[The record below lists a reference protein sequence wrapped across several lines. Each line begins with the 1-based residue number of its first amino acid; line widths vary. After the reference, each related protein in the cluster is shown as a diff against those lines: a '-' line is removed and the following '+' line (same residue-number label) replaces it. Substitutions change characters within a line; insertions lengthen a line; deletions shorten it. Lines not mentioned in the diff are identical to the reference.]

1 MNAPIRIVDGAGTT
15 LAMLSRSVSTVLEEA
30 SQRAVSAKCSRLQA
44 IEDVLADDLRSLDIL
59 VPPLSLHRAVQQVD
73 AATRAPRL
81 AEITIES
88 TSIAPKKEQSMPRVH
103 ENGKTQTSPIQFFGI
118 TRTYPHKPSAALY
131 ASLVGLDRHKEA
143 LLTELRLRF
152 SPELLE
158 QWSRKH
164 HGAVLKIIQ
173 EHPQRVPLVI
183 LSGDVGCGKT
193 ALAETVGAEV
203 VASGP
208 YKHVHLLKL
217 NTQVRGTG
225 FVGQMTDLLV
235 QAFSKAL
242 AEARRHP
249 GEPTILLID
258 EADALASSRESDQMH
273 HEDKAGLNTILQQL
287 DGLRTSDARLVVLFI
302 TNRPDVL
309 DPAIRRR
316 CSLELTFARPTQ
328 TERKELFRQA
338 VAELRLS
345 PEQLDELAH
354 LTGGAQSGTGYTSSD
369 IIDRLLPGA
378 VRSSY
383 VANRPLTFEAIRDEI
398 CKTAPSPRFGTAD

>member
-1 MNAPIRIVDGAGTT
+1 MNASIRIVDGAGAT
-15 LAMLSRSVSTVLEEA
+15 LAMLSRSVSDVLEEA
-30 SQRAVSAKCSRLQA
+30 SRRAASEKCSRLQA
-44 IEDVLADDLRSLDIL
+44 IEDVLADHLRKLDVL
-59 VPPLSLHRAVQQVD
+59 VWPLALHRAVQQVD
-73 AATRAPRL
+73 AATRAPQV

-88 TSIAPKKEQSMPRVH
+88 TSTALKKEQSMPTQR
-103 ENGKTQTSPIQFFGI
+103 ENGKPQTPPVQFFGI

-131 ASLVGLDRHKEA
+131 ESLVGLDRHKEA
-143 LLTELRLRF
+143 LLTELQLQF

-164 HGAVLKIIQ
+164 HGAVLKVVQ
-173 EHPQRVPLVI
+173 EQPLRVPLVI
-183 LSGDVGCGKT
+183 FSGDVGCGKT
-193 ALAETVGAEV
+193 ALAETVGAEF
-203 VASGP
+203 VATGR

-242 AEARRHP
+242 AEARSHP
-249 GEPTILLID
+249 AEPTILLID

-287 DGLRTSDARLVVLFI
+287 DGLRTSDVRLVVLFV
-302 TNRPDVL
+302 TNRPDAL

-316 CSLELTFARPTQ
+316 CSLQLTFARPTQ
-328 TERKELFRQA
+328 AERQEIFRRA
-338 VAELRLS
+338 VAELRL
-345 PEQLDELAH
+345 PPAQLGELAR
-354 LTGGAQSGTGYTSSD
+354 LTGVAQSGFGYTSSD
-369 IIDRLLPGA
+369 ITDRLLPAA

-383 VANRPLTFEAIRDEI
+383 IANRPLTFEAIRDEI
-398 CKTAPSPRFGTAD
+398 GKTPPSPQFRAGD

>member
-15 LAMLSRSVSTVLEEA
+15 LAKLSRSVSAVLEEA
-30 SQRAVSAKCSRLQA
+30 SQRAVSVKCSRLQA
-44 IEDVLADDLRSLDIL
+44 IEDVLADQLRTLDIL

-73 AATRAPRL
+73 AAARAPHL
-81 AEITIES
+81 AKITIES
-88 TSIAPKKEQSMPRVH
+88 TSIAPKKEQSMPTVH
-103 ENGKTQTSPIQFFGI
+103 ENGRAQTSPIQFFGI

-143 LLTELRLRF
+143 LLTELGLRF

-158 QWSRKH
+158 QWSKKH
-164 HGAVLKIIQ
+164 HGAVLKIVQ

-193 ALAETVGAEV
+193 ALAETVGAEF
-203 VASGP
+203 VANGR

-242 AEARRHP
+242 AEARSHP
-249 GEPTILLID
+249 AEPTILLID

-328 TERKELFRQA
+328 TERQELFHQG

-345 PEQLDELAH
+345 PVQLGELAR

-369 IIDRLLPGA
+369 IIDRLLPAA
-378 VRSSY
+378 VRRSF

-398 CKTAPSPRFGTAD
+398 GKTPPSPRFGAGD

>member
-15 LAMLSRSVSTVLEEA
+15 LAMLSRSVSAVLEEA
-30 SQRAVSAKCSRLQA
+30 SQRAGSAKCSRLQA
-44 IEDVLADDLRSLDIL
+44 IEDVLADQLRTLDIL

-73 AATRAPRL
+73 AAARAPHL
-81 AEITIES
+81 AKITIES
-88 TSIAPKKEQSMPRVH
+88 TSIAPKKEQSMPTVH
-103 ENGKTQTSPIQFFGI
+103 ENGRAQTSPIQFFGI

-164 HGAVLKIIQ
+164 HGAVLKIVQ

-193 ALAETVGAEV
+193 ALAETVGAEF
-203 VASGP
+203 VANGR

-242 AEARRHP
+242 AEARSHP
-249 GEPTILLID
+249 AEPTILLID

-328 TERKELFRQA
+328 TERQELFHQA

-345 PEQLDELAH
+345 PVQLGELAR

-369 IIDRLLPGA
+369 IIDRLLPAA
-378 VRSSY
+378 VRRSF

-398 CKTAPSPRFGTAD
+398 GKTPPSPRFGAGD